1 MIRLITALCLAV
13 CLYVDDNEPI
23 HHCLNSL
30 ELGTAVEYQNLKI
43 FPLYAKRALS
53 VQNYYTLDE
62 AMDKGWLTIREI
74 GSGDVNSVEI
84 KNNSE
89 HMVFIMTGEIIS
101 GAKQDRMLSEDLLL
115 PRKSGWVRA
124 SVYCVEHGRW
134 THVSPEFAS
143 EKLLAP
149 NAVRKRAK
157 ITESQTDVW
166 DEIAAGQ
173 QRLGVASATQTV
185 RANYEDK
192 KVQAEIDQYVR
203 EFERVPTLSHKAIG
217 VVVISGNRII
227 CCDIFANNTLF
238 SKLWKKLLKSYAMD
252 ALGGDKVTIRNDAI
266 KDFLESLK
274 NAQYVSAGTPGAGR
288 LMNIESDFGKGAA
301 LVYKTAVVHMD
312 FFPFNGALND
322 DAGMRLDIR
331 RDSRR

>member
-13 CLYVDDNEPI
+13 CLHTDNDEPI

-53 VQNYYTLDE
+53 VQNYYTLDQ
-62 AMDKGWLTIREI
+62 ATDKGWLMIREI

-84 KNNSE
+84 KNNGE
-89 HMVFIMTGEIIS
+89 HLVFIMTGEIIS

-115 PRKSGWVRA
+115 PPKSGWVRA

-134 THVSPEFAS
+134 THVSPEFTS

-149 NAVRKRAK
+149 NAVRQRAK
-157 ITESQTDVW
+157 ITESQTEVW
-166 DEIAAGQ
+166 DEIATGQ
-173 QRLGVASATQTV
+173 ERLGIASATQTV
-185 RANYEDK
+185 RANYADK
-192 KVQAEIDQYVR
+192 KVQAKIAQYVH
-203 EFERVPTLSHKAIG
+203 EFERVPTLSHKTIG
-217 VVVISGNRII
+217 VVVATGDRII

-252 ALGGDKVTIRNDAI
+252 ALDGDKATFRSDAI
-266 KDFLESLK
+266 RDFLESLK
-274 NAQYVSAGTPGAGR
+274 NAQYVSAGTPGAGW
-288 LMNIESDFGKGAA
+288 LVNVESDFGKGAA
-301 LVYKTAVVHMD
+301 LVYKTAIVHMD
-312 FFPFNGALND
+312 FFPFNNALDD